1 MKPSA
6 AVESARRARCSLGS
20 TAVRQILARSSTG
33 DGFTDKA
40 LHRHGHHLG
49 AISRK
54 SLAVSLLRRVAFI
67 PFFVSGSV
75 VQRLKT
81 ARHCIQC
88 HRPHHAIHT
97 QLPTTTERRF
107 KFSRPHQLWPPPY
120 KRRRFS
126 RRVITTH
133 DANTNDTKR
142 MKRMTRINYKL
153 QDQT

>member
-6 AVESARRARCSLGS
+6 AARSARRARCSLGS
-20 TAVRQILARSSTG
+20 TVVCWVLARSSTG

-54 SLAVSLLRRVAFI
+54 SLAVSLLRRVAFV
-67 PFFVSGSV
+67 PFFVSGSA

-81 ARHCIQC
+81 ARHCIQF
-88 HRPHHAIHT
+88 HRFKKSGFRWPHHAIHT

-107 KFSRPHQLWPPPY
+107 KFSFLSFPPF
-120 KRRRFS
+120 FS
-126 RRVITTH
+126 LLH
-133 DANTNDTKR
+133 GNS
-142 MKRMTRINYKL
+142 
-153 QDQT
+153 

>member
-20 TAVRQILARSSTG
+20 TVVRQVLARSSTG

-54 SLAVSLLRRVAFI
+54 GLAVSLLRRVAFI

-81 ARHCIQC
+81 ARHCIQF

-107 KFSRPHQLWPPPY
+107 KFSRPHQLWPPPPY
-120 KRRRFS
+120 IRFS
-126 RRVITTH
+126 LSHLVITF
-133 DANTNDTKR
+133 DNVNPNDTTRTTR
-142 MKRMTRINYKL
+142 MKRINYKL
-153 QDQT
+153 